1 MRTPRVGPWRPRLPQ
16 RCLQP
21 SRCTDLHAALDP
33 DDTIV
38 PPSLEHLAI
47 DALGTK
53 EASDHADGVLE
64 AVGGDQ
70 RDSNK
75 AAPEDDVA
83 DYRLRVS
90 LRAAQCRDAHSTIPL
105 PSASLSAGNHQPRR
119 LVVSPCAA
127 ASCREDDGRPVEV
140 GCQEQTSNHPK
151 RLASRVLVVSVGET
165 SSMTRQVW
173 IRKTNASEPLL
184 TRREPVHDIETDGGW
199 YRRDESGG
207 WPEGCPGGVRR
218 AGGVSLIQ
226 ASLRNCGNQSS
237 RCEGSRSRGD
247 PTRT

>member
-1 MRTPRVGPWRPRLPQ
+1 MATAVPQEKSSANNKLGKQPRPEGSEFWLRQETHRPTARYRRAPRTATAAMR
-16 RCLQP
+16 
-21 SRCTDLHAALDP
+21 
-33 DDTIV
+33 
-38 PPSLEHLAI
+38 
-47 DALGTK
+47 
-53 EASDHADGVLE
+53 
-64 AVGGDQ
+64 
-70 RDSNK
+70 
-75 AAPEDDVA
+75 
-83 DYRLRVS
+83 
-90 LRAAQCRDAHSTIPL
+90 RAADSHKSDGRA
-105 PSASLSAGNHQPRR
+105 AGLWCGTAPPPPPPAACD
-119 LVVSPCAA
+119 VPPCAA
-127 ASCREDDGRPVEV
+127 ASCREDDGRSVEV

-165 SSMTRQVW
+165 SSVTRQVW

-184 TRREPVHDIETDGGW
+184 TRREPAHDIETDGGW

-237 RCEGSRSRGD
+237 RCEGSRSSGD

>member
-1 MRTPRVGPWRPRLPQ
+1 MHGSALRDKSPVSREGVTPLGNCRACRDGSWGIVKFRARVREWADEHPHPGLSRLPIPI
-16 RCLQP
+16 RDHQP
-21 SRCTDLHAALDP
+21 CR
-33 DDTIV
+33 
-38 PPSLEHLAI
+38 LA
-47 DALGTK
+47 
-53 EASDHADGVLE
+53 
-64 AVGGDQ
+64 
-70 RDSNK
+70 
-75 AAPEDDVA
+75 
-83 DYRLRVS
+83 
-90 LRAAQCRDAHSTIPL
+90 L
-105 PSASLSAGNHQPRR
+105 PS
-119 LVVSPCAA
+119 CAA

-237 RCEGSRSRGD
+237 RCEGSRSSGD